1 MDELWHGKSAR
12 ALQGAAVEG
21 ATSRARAIC
30 SYDALRHGAQDSM
43 IGWNFTVSWGVEVLG
58 LDLLGVVHGRLV
70 AEFLESKTPGQG
82 DLHQHVTREVL
93 AIFGGAGRRE

>member
-43 IGWNFTVSWGVEVLG
+43 IGWNFTVSWGSRCLDWTFLG
-58 LDLLGVVHGRLV
+58 LSTYASSLN
-70 AEFLESKTPGQG
+70 FLNPKPQG
-82 DLHQHVTREVL
+82 KVTS
-93 AIFGGAGRRE
+93 ACT